1 VFILAM
7 VILGGMGNIWGVV
20 LGAVVLSMI
29 DRFLLKELNGVPDA
43 VGLDFDL
50 TSINFGIFGFLLLT
64 MMVLRPEGLIPSS
77 RRKLELHGAGAD
89 PSDPIAT
96 AGDDELY
103 EVRND

>member
-64 MMVLRPEGLIPSS
+64 MMVLRPEGLIPSG
-77 RRKLELHGAGAD
+77 RRKLELHTVD
-89 PSDPIAT
+89 PSAIA
-96 AGDDELY
+96 ASAEDELY
-103 EVRND
+103 EVRDER